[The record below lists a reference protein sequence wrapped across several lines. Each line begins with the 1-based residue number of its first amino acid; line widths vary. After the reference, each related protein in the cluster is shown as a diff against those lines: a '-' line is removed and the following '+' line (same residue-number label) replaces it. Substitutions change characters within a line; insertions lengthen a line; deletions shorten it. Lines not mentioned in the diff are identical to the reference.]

1 MVATGEFKKDCT
13 RRAEDTELVL
23 MEITETHSRI
33 QKQLGKDPNTPEEDI
48 KAQWKRPDIAL
59 TRLNELHGKYNILN
73 DDYLY
78 TLSLF
83 IFEPVS
89 WINRYEWRQLDE
101 REINVR
107 LYVIQY
113 GCILLKNKTI

>member
-1 MVATGEFKKDCT
+1 MATGEFKKDST

-33 QKQLGKDPNTPEEDI
+33 QKQLCKDPNTPEEDI
-48 KAQWKRPDIAL
+48 KAQWKRPDMAL

-107 LYVIQY
+107 LLCY
-113 GCILLKNKTI
+113 TIWMHFTQK

>member
-1 MVATGEFKKDCT
+1 LVATGEFKKDAN
-13 RRAEDTELVL
+13 RRAEDTELIL
-23 MEITETHSRI
+23 MEITETYSRI
-33 QKQLGKDPNTPEEDI
+33 QKQLGKDSSTSEEDI
-48 KAQWKRPDIAL
+48 KAQWKRPDMAL
-59 TRLNELHGKYNILN
+59 ARLNELHGKYNILN

-107 LYVIQY
+107 FYVMQY
-113 GCILLKNKTI
+113 GSILLRNSTI

>member
-1 MVATGEFKKDCT
+1 MVATGEFKKDAN
-13 RRAEDTELVL
+13 RRAEDTELIL
-23 MEITETHSRI
+23 MEITETYSRI
-33 QKQLGKDPNTPEEDI
+33 QKQLGKDSNTSEEDI
-48 KAQWKRPDIAL
+48 KAQWKRPDMAL
-59 TRLNELHGKYNILN
+59 ARLNELHGKYNILN

-107 LYVIQY
+107 FYVMQY
-113 GCILLKNKTI
+113 GSVLLRNSTI